1 MTYEVLLGGEVVTK
15 EQNEIVAEDHGT
27 GSGAA
32 LRHAA
37 EMGYDQIVAELLAAN
52 VNVYQARRPPQ
63 RPRGRVLWVW
73 AFAGGGAS
81 IIRVEVSADGGK
93 TWILA
98 TASDVEED
106 HTRAWKQ
113 TWAWTLWEA
122 TIPVIKGKKEYE
134 LQVRALDDM
143 YNVQPV
149 DPPQVG
155 TYNWNRSGYLNN
167 SYFGTKFT
175 VHE

>member
-1 MTYEVLLGGEVVTK
+1 MLCRKNAKDTVKPKRLLPPACLEVPVNSAIMSPKAGEVVT
-15 EQNEIVAEDHGT
+15 ELEDGT
-27 GSGAA
+27 FRATG
-32 LRHAA
+32 
-37 EMGYDQIVAELLAAN
+37 
-52 VNVYQARRPPQ
+52 
-63 RPRGRVLWVW
+63 W

-98 TASDVEED
+98 TASDLEED
-106 HTRAWKQ
+106 HARAWKQ